1 MKLTTTLSFH
11 RLFLALMGTLIL
23 LISACDD
30 DDVSI
35 PQEYDPAIHI
45 YGMSMAPNFEA
56 EEALIDPATGAF
68 RLLEGT
74 KEALGGLDLPI
85 GPRFLTDFVNNRR
98 IYQLGG
104 NNGIILQDLE
114 TLEKTTIDIDSLQT
128 SINAWDFLTFGPDNN
143 TIYGFDFAD
152 DRIFALDL
160 IAQKI
165 SVIAEGLPN
174 YGANLEAFDYLPATN
189 ELIFLTSDGYLIYSL
204 ENQITALSG
213 AFDKELFGFVRHPD
227 TDRIYALTLPSD
239 EQIFRLVQLIRTDTR
254 LESSDLST
262 ADLAIDNLSPRL
274 QTIHTATN
282 TYICKGGS
290 SNFDN
295 PETILYSIDLNTGEL
310 LHDVVLN
317 GFGVMLKLR
326 GE

>member
-1 MKLTTTLSFH
+1 MKLTTTLSLH

-35 PQEYDPAIHI
+35 PQEYDPALHI
-45 YGMSMAPNFEA
+45 YAMSMAPNFES
-56 EEALIDPATGAF
+56 EEALIDPATGTF

-74 KEALGGLDLPI
+74 KESLGGLSIPV

-98 IYQLGG
+98 IYQRGG

-114 TLEKTTIDIDSLQT
+114 TLEKTIINIDSLQT
-128 SINAWDFLTFGPDNN
+128 QVNIWDFLTLGPDNN
-143 TIYGFDFAD
+143 TIYGFDYAD
-152 DRIFALDL
+152 DRIFALD
-160 IAQKI
+160 IMAQKI
-165 SVIAEGLPN
+165 SVIAEGLPR
-174 YGANLEAFDYLPATN
+174 YGGNLEAFDYLPATN
-189 ELIFLTSDGYLIYSL
+189 EFIFLTNEDYLIYSL
-204 ENQITALSG
+204 DNQTTALSSDFG
-213 AFDKELFGFVRHPD
+213 KELFGFVRHPD

-239 EQIFRLVQLIRTDTR
+239 EQIFRLVQLIRTDTE
-254 LESSDLST
+254 LQIADLST
-262 ADLAIDNLSPRL
+262 ADLAIDNLSPNL

>member
-1 MKLTTTLSFH
+1 MKLTTRLSLH

-160 IAQKI
+160 IAQKNKRHRR
-165 SVIAEGLPN
+165 GL
-174 YGANLEAFDYLPATN
+174 T
-189 ELIFLTSDGYLIYSL
+189 
-204 ENQITALSG
+204 
-213 AFDKELFGFVRHPD
+213 
-227 TDRIYALTLPSD
+227 
-239 EQIFRLVQLIRTDTR
+239 QLRR
-254 LESSDLST
+254 
-262 ADLAIDNLSPRL
+262 
-274 QTIHTATN
+274 
-282 TYICKGGS
+282 
-290 SNFDN
+290 
-295 PETILYSIDLNTGEL
+295 
-310 LHDVVLN
+310 
-317 GFGVMLKLR
+317 
-326 GE
+326 